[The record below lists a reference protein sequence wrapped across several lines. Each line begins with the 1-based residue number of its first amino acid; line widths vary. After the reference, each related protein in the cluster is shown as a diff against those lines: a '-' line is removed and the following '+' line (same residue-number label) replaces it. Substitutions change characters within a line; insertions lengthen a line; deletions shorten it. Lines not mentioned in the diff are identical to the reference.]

1 MRAFV
6 HGVVFGFVVFGV
18 FLCDEVGDAGV
29 EVKGCGCAQGT
40 EKVVGDDR
48 AVIGF
53 GDGGDFFAVGQATC
67 QRNVWAHVLGA
78 AVFEEFAELPD

>member
-1 MRAFV
+1 MGAFV

-18 FLCDEVGDAGV
+18 FLRDEVGDTNV
-29 EVKGCGCAQGT
+29 EVKGCGCAQGA

-53 GDGGDFFAVGQATC
+53 GYGGDFFAVGQAAC
-67 QRNVWAHVLGA
+67 QCYVWAHVLGA
-78 AVFEEFAELPD
+78 AVFEEFAKFPY

>member
-1 MRAFV
+1 MGAFV

-29 EVKGCGCAQGT
+29 EVKGCGCAQRT

-53 GDGGDFFAVGQATC
+53 GNGGDFFAVGQAAC
-67 QRNVWAHVLGA
+67 QCYVRAHVLGS
-78 AVFEEFAELPD
+78 AVFEEFAEFPY

>member
-6 HGVVFGFVVFGV
+6 HGVAFAFVVFGV
-18 FLCDEVGDAGV
+18 FLGDEVGDADV
-29 EVKGCGCAQGT
+29 EVKGCGCAQGA

-53 GDGGDFFAVGQATC
+53 GYGGDFFAVSQASC
-67 QRNVWAHVLGA
+67 QGYVRAHVLGS
-78 AVFEEFAELPD
+78 AVFEEFAKFPY